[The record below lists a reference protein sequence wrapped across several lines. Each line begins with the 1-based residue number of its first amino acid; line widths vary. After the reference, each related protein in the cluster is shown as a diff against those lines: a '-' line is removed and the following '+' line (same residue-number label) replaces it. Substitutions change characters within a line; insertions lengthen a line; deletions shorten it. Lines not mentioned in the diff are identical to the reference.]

1 MTLVHLAVTV
11 NVVSAA
17 ALIFA
22 FLTWRR
28 ALARQALVF
37 LTANTLLML
46 VLVDASSPWQMAAM
60 IALGAVLLF
69 PQMHSG
75 LQHRH
80 LGKGWQ
86 GQPVGR
92 EPRRRPL
99 REHRRFRPGD
109 DRTQLQTSRRT
120 SR

>member
-1 MTLVHLAVTV
+1 MTLVHLAVAV

-28 ALARQALVF
+28 VLARQALVF
-37 LTANTLLML
+37 LTANTLLIL

-92 EPRRRPL
+92 EPRAPVERGSSISTRR
-99 REHRRFRPGD
+99 
-109 DRTQLQTSRRT
+109 
-120 SR
+120 